1 MVRKRIM
8 VRVLSGVYLVSLVIF
23 LMYLLIG
30 YANSNVA
37 DNYAQVSSTLG
48 SKSVNVSKVQFRQEY
63 EDLIYGESKG
73 SSSSVSG
80 EGTAGDITKNETD
93 TTLGSA
99 KFLWPVPGFY
109 TISSPFGQR
118 EQVAGT
124 SINTI
129 THNGLDITGVNIMGA
144 PILAVMDGVVI
155 KACVLNTPSA
165 DQYSASY
172 GNYVEIEHANGLHT
186 IYAHCSRVCVSK
198 GGVVKGG
205 QQIASVGNTG
215 QSAGAHLHLAVQN
228 STGSFQDPA
237 SYLGLTQ

>member
-93 TTLGSA
+93 ITLGSA
-99 KFLWPVPGFY
+99 KFLWARTGILYNLKSFW
-109 TISSPFGQR
+109 S
-118 EQVAGT
+118 EGT
-124 SINTI
+124 GCWNK
-129 THNGLDITGVNIMGA
+129 H
-144 PILAVMDGVVI
+144 
-155 KACVLNTPSA
+155 
-165 DQYSASY
+165 
-172 GNYVEIEHANGLHT
+172 
-186 IYAHCSRVCVSK
+186 
-198 GGVVKGG
+198 
-205 QQIASVGNTG
+205 
-215 QSAGAHLHLAVQN
+215 
-228 STGSFQDPA
+228 
-237 SYLGLTQ
+237 